1 MPRRKS
7 IPKRGKI
14 SLQSFVQSNYF
25 TNAFTEL
32 IKTLDN
38 NYSKRKDQNSRAS
51 YHINKQ
57 VFYKL
62 AKDSITNNAAE
73 NPNISYMNNCYNK
86 KVMPFPIFSKIRGNV
101 LKLVTYNLNEGYCF
115 ALEKFLSKMSA
126 QESLVE
132 KLILHGNNCTDTS
145 FAAILRGLVCNSR
158 LRHLHYSL
166 NEFGHYS
173 NQALLKLL

>member
-7 IPKRGKI
+7 KPKRGKV
-14 SLQSFVQSNYF
+14 SLQSFVQSNHF
-25 TNAFTEL
+25 TNAFTEV
-32 IKTLDN
+32 IQTLDN
-38 NYSKRKDQNSRAS
+38 NYNKRKNQNNRAS

-62 AKDSITNNAAE
+62 AKESITNNAAE
-73 NPNISYMNNCYNK
+73 NPNISYMNNCYNE
-86 KVMPFPIFSKIRGNV
+86 KVMPFPIFSKIRGNT
-101 LKLVTYNLNEGYCF
+101 LKLVRYNLNEGYCN

-126 QESLVE
+126 EEFLVE
-132 KLILHGNNCTDTS
+132 KLILHGNNCIDAS
-145 FAAILRGLVCNSR
+145 FAAILRGLIENSR

-173 NQALLKLL
+173 NQALL